1 MIPICKF
8 SKNGDKYV
16 VTKKRLV
23 VPSDAWGKRMEMRDY
38 KKA

>member
-1 MIPICKF
+1 MET
-8 SKNGDKYV
+8 YV